1 MLNDIGGIL
10 PYSRLG
16 TQENILAYRF
26 MSEPLAVNDL
36 TVVKNDPIETEEV
49 NNNIPESKMEK
60 EKPEQKKYFCNGNC
74 DSNCTYFALHG
85 SLYSF
90 KKKT

>member
-60 EKPEQKKYFCNGNC
+60 EKPEHH
-74 DSNCTYFALHG
+74 SVIALVLHVR
-85 SLYSF
+85 F
-90 KKKT
+90 VE